1 MFCTGSLEQRRI
13 MTPHQIQLV
22 RSSFQKLASVPERA
36 GEFFYQRLFELD
48 PNARQLFWGNLQHQ
62 GTALF
67 LMLDMIVKCLDIQD
81 KIVPIIFDLGR
92 RHAMYGVRDRD
103 YQPFEQALIDTLSSI
118 VGDDF
123 TQNERNA
130 WRAAFAF
137 FTDIMKDACTIPART
152 VK

>member
-1 MFCTGSLEQRRI
+1 
-13 MTPHQIQLV
+13 MTPQQIQLV
-22 RSSFQKLASVPERA
+22 RSSFQKVAAVPERA
-36 GEFFYQRLFELD
+36 GEIFYKRLFELD

-67 LMLDMIVKCLDIQD
+67 LMLDMIVKSLDIQD
-81 KIVPIIFDLGR
+81 KIVPIIFDLGK

-118 VGDDF
+118 NGDDF
-123 TQNERNA
+123 TQDERNA
-130 WRAAFAF
+130 WRAAFTFLA
-137 FTDIMKDACTIPART
+137 DIMREACAKP

>member
-1 MFCTGSLEQRRI
+1 
-13 MTPHQIQLV
+13 MTPQQIQLV
-22 RSSFQKLASVPERA
+22 RSSFQKLAVIPEKA
-36 GEFFYQRLFELD
+36 GEIFYQRLFELD

-67 LMLDMIVKCLDIQD
+67 LMLELIVKSLDIQD
-81 KIVPIIFDLGR
+81 KIVPIIFDLGK
-92 RHAMYGVRDRD
+92 RHAMYGVRDRH

-118 VGDDF
+118 CGDDF
-123 TQNERNA
+123 TQDERNA

-137 FTDIMKDACTIPART
+137 FADIMREACAKP

>member
-1 MFCTGSLEQRRI
+1 
-13 MTPHQIQLV
+13 MTPQQIQLV
-22 RSSFQKLASVPERA
+22 RSSFQKVADIPERA
-36 GEFFYQRLFELD
+36 GEIFYQRLFELD

-67 LMLDMIVKCLDIQD
+67 LMLDMIVKSLDIQD
-81 KIVPIIFDLGR
+81 KIVPIIFDLGK

-118 VGDDF
+118 NGDDF
-123 TQNERNA
+123 TQDERNA
-130 WRAAFAF
+130 WSAAFVFLAN
-137 FTDIMKDACTIPART
+137 IMREACAKPART